1 MISFGFKVIFCIE
14 KQFSGVLTWSHFSMD
29 KCNILIV
36 DEMDM
41 TPLQVR
47 YS

>member
-14 KQFSGVLTWSHFSMD
+14 KQFPGVLTCSHYSMD
-29 KCNILIV
+29 KCDIWIV
-36 DEMDM
+36 DEIDM